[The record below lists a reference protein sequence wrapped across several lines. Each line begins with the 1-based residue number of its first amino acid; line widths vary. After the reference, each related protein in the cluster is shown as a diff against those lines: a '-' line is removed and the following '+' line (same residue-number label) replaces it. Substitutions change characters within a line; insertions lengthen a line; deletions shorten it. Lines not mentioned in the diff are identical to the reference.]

1 MDKIYSKAHFS
12 IIDKIILKKR
22 KEMINLINYF
32 ISGQTINSVL
42 DVGTTEVDLKSSNY
56 IIKNMN
62 LNDKTIKKSI
72 SIDNIKDPFF
82 NNFLKKSISEEFN
95 SSEHENFL
103 SDLTISNATIEHVG
117 CSNNQKK
124 MIENMIKFSKK
135 YFIIITPNRFHPI
148 EFHTKLPFIHWL
160 PKKLHRII
168 LKKLK
173 FDQLCKEE
181 NLNLLSFREIRG
193 FLSSFKNINYK
204 LKCINLFGFKS
215 NIIILGT
222 KT

>member
-22 KEMINLINYF
+22 KEMINLINHF

-42 DVGTTEVDLKSSNY
+42 DVGTSEADLKSSNY
-56 IIKNMN
+56 NIKNLN
-62 LNDKTIKKSI
+62 LNDKAIKKSI
-72 SIDNIKDPFF
+72 SKDNIKDLFF
-82 NNFLKKSISEEFN
+82 NKVFTKSISEEL
-95 SSEHENFL
+95 SSIEFENLL

-117 CSNNQKK
+117 CSENQKK
-124 MIENMIKFSKK
+124 MIENMIKLSKK

-148 EFHTKLPFIHWL
+148 EFHTKLPFLHWL

-173 FDQLCKEE
+173 YDQLCKEE
-181 NLNLLSFREIRG
+181 NLNLLSLREIRG

-204 LKCINLFGFKS
+204 LRFIYLFGIKS
-215 NIIILGT
+215 NIIILGK

>member
-1 MDKIYSKAHFS
+1 
-12 IIDKIILKKR
+12 
-22 KEMINLINYF
+22 
-32 ISGQTINSVL
+32 
-42 DVGTTEVDLKSSNY
+42 
-56 IIKNMN
+56 
-62 LNDKTIKKSI
+62 
-72 SIDNIKDPFF
+72 
-82 NNFLKKSISEEFN
+82 
-95 SSEHENFL
+95 
-103 SDLTISNATIEHVG
+103 
-117 CSNNQKK
+117 